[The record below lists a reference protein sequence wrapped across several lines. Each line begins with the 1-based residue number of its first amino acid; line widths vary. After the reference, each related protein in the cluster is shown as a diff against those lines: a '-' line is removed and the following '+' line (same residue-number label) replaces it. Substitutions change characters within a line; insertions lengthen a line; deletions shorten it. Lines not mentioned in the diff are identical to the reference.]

1 MNDKYNDFPKTTNKR
16 KWSEY
21 LNRDLNNDEECLLDE
36 LKKEMIVNNMLSD
49 LNKVL
54 EGRNNIDKLYI
65 PLLTKID
72 GNCLFESLVYHGI
85 GNDIKSLRSSLGYLI
100 YQLQDSY
107 LPDQNK
113 TIREMYDTFFCD
125 DINFVY
131 CNEDKKIYKYNYN
144 LMCIDITSMNSW
156 DRLPTN
162 LILVIIS
169 WIFKLKIIILSDNTN
184 YENIINAYDSSEE
197 NNTLELKEIYLGKI
211 GGEFHYL
218 PLDIVKTT
226 NKNLKYN
233 DIKRMFIKWGY
244 YMSKRI
250 KKN

>member
-21 LNRDLNNDEECLLDE
+21 LNRNLNKDEQKLLEE
-36 LKKEMIVNNMLSD
+36 LKKEMIINNMLSD

-54 EGRNNIDKLYI
+54 ELRDNTNELYI
-65 PLLTKID
+65 PLLTQID

-85 GNDIKSLRSSLGYLI
+85 GNNIKSLRSSLGYII

-107 LPDQNK
+107 LPNQNK
-113 TIREMYDTFFCD
+113 TIKEMYNTFFCD
-125 DINFVY
+125 DINIVY
-131 CNEDKKIYKYNYN
+131 CNEDQKIYKYDYN

-184 YENIINAYDSSEE
+184 YENIINAYDNSEE
-197 NNTLELKEIYLGKI
+197 DLELKEIYLGKI

-218 PLDIVKTT
+218 PLDIVKTSY
-226 NKNLKYN
+226 KKLKYN
-233 DIKRMFIKWGY
+233 DNKKLFIKWGRF
-244 YMSKRI
+244 MSKRI
-250 KKN
+250 KDNIN